1 MKIKTTKDRR
11 ERIRLRQRKR
21 ISGTAE
27 RPRLAVFRS
36 VTHIYAQVIDDSA
49 GATLV
54 AVSTLTPGIR
64 GAVEGDKREE
74 AKRIGEEIAKKCLAA
89 NIQKVVFDRNGFIY
103 TGRVAALAEG
113 ARAGGLQF

>member
-1 MKIKTTKDRR
+1 MQANKQEARARRKLGLRKKVIGTT
-11 ERIRLRQRKR
+11 
-21 ISGTAE
+21 E
-27 RPRLAVFRS
+27 RPRLNVFRS
-36 VTHIYAQVIDDSA
+36 NKHIYAQVIDDSA

>member
-1 MKIKTTKDRR
+1 MQASKQEARARRKLGLRKKVIGTT
-11 ERIRLRQRKR
+11 
-21 ISGTAE
+21 E
-27 RPRLAVFRS
+27 RPRLNVFRS
-36 VTHIYAQVIDDSA
+36 NKHIYAQVIDDSA

>member
-1 MKIKTTKDRR
+1 MQASKQEARARRKLGLRKKVIGTT
-11 ERIRLRQRKR
+11 
-21 ISGTAE
+21 E
-27 RPRLAVFRS
+27 RPRLNVFRS
-36 VTHIYAQVIDDSA
+36 NKHIYAQVIDDSA

-54 AVSTLTPGIR
+54 AVSTLTAGIR
-64 GAVEGDKREE
+64 DAVEGDKREE

-89 NIQKVVFDRNGFIY
+89 NIHKVVFDRNGFIY